1 MRYKRSTA
9 RCRWV
14 SERVSEAALLA
25 GGQYSWPL
33 PAACPSCHCRLG
45 RQAMRRPE
53 PAPSA
58 LLHAAGVQ
66 EEAEAVTA
74 QLQAASAQYQAAK
87 AERDDV
93 VGQWQQDRQDL
104 EEQIRWVLVGG

>member
-1 MRYKRSTA
+1 
-9 RCRWV
+9 
-14 SERVSEAALLA
+14 
-25 GGQYSWPL
+25 
-33 PAACPSCHCRLG
+33 
-45 RQAMRRPE
+45 MRRPE